1 MDYGFKR
8 LAQPWCNMDNGTV
21 TRRVAQESCTVVPVD
36 EP

>member
-21 TRRVAQESCTVVPVD
+21 MRRVFAASRAQSRG
-36 EP
+36 